1 MLLGEFLH
9 SQIKKAGMNPEDE
22 AIKGFLLNG
31 ELMKIELPEDIEK
44 GIDSN
49 LISLKD
55 AKNNH
60 PEIKSHYTQQ
70 SLMTVDK
77 TIEKLLEDMEL
88 DDATKADI
96 LSETSTYK
104 RVPKLAQKIRE
115 LEVMKAAAGKT
126 DKAAFQKQI
135 DDLHAAVRAEKE
147 RADKAKEE
155 FEGKLKDF
163 KLQNKIRSL
172 FGAYKTVWDE
182 LDPEVRNSTISNLL
196 QKELQDSKAVLT
208 FDENENLTLLN
219 KDGANFYG
227 DNNQQVNP
235 QQFLDIILSKNKVLV
250 TSQKSDKKDNPTNTT
265 SGQQPQNGG
274 GNNNNNYIKSL
285 VASSMKDMQNSSQV
299 PIM

>member
-9 SQIKKAGMNPEDE
+9 NQIKKAGLNPEDE
-22 AIKGFLLNG
+22 AIKNFLLNG
-31 ELMKIELPEDIEK
+31 ELVKIELPEEIER
-44 GIDSN
+44 GIDNN

-126 DKAAFQKQI
+126 DKAAFQRQI

-147 RADKAKEE
+147 RADKAKGE
-155 FEGKLKDF
+155 FEEKLKEF
-163 KLQNKIRSL
+163 KLQNKIKSL
-172 FGAYKTVWDE
+172 FSNYKTVWDE
-182 LDPEVRNSTISNLL
+182 LDPEVRNTTIHNLL

-208 FDENENLTLLN
+208 FDENENLALLN

-250 TSQKSDKKDNPTNTT
+250 TSQKPAPQTPQANNP
-265 SGQQPQNGG
+265 SGQQPSGGG
-274 GNNNNNYIKSL
+274 GNTSTNYIKNL
-285 VASSMKDMQNSSQV
+285 VANSMNDMKNSSQV